1 MGSDLAARMLSQKR
15 PRPSASTAMAL
26 RRQAETS
33 GSKSHAGHDPL
44 PDLNVRVRFITG
56 GGSGGVQQ
64 LPRALT
70 YGPPA
75 ALAPLP
81 LHESALVP
89 LKPVWGPR
97 CMPGSAPA
105 LPMLEPPVPEAPKV
119 VKATWIEVAETADI
133 LKEGWPAMAPSVVYD
148 AAAKDLLCSASYLVY
163 ELAGAAMDS
172 MTLSHDWEW
181 TEFPD
186 IAAALRR
193 AGAIEYPYCLATV
206 SLANDKQKWAVGIA
220 TNGKHRQHAAKL
232 ALAVALAADAPSL
245 RDSITNHPG
254 FRELLEASGIYTGDT
269 LTPPADAIELMGT
282 ERRSKKRRR
291 AALNNGESVLPPK
304 MPLGSAAGKAFHDW
318 HYKTILCRD
327 FQQDFACPRGADCY
341 YAHGKEELRRPGE
354 GSRETMPRNGQTKA
368 EAPLLLKNEAEEA
381 PWRDRAKME
390 EDVPSMHNGRA
401 FQNAVRGIKEE
412 AEAPNVRSEKSLW
425 IELDPLEDAP
435 AQMDGLPLEGLALWL
450 QPTAANSR
458 RTTSLS
464 NQADQILSSIL
475 ADEVK
480 ELQLVDDADWKNL
493 PAVGAA
499 LKRRTQ
505 TEECMT
511 VAISPTRSLWAV
523 GVGMKGRQRWLAA
536 KLAMAASVALQQ
548 AEILDEHHDFSA
560 FPMMEAFVK
569 EAGEAKKLL
578 LN

>member
-1 MGSDLAARMLSQKR
+1 
-15 PRPSASTAMAL
+15 
-26 RRQAETS
+26 
-33 GSKSHAGHDPL
+33 
-44 PDLNVRVRFITG
+44 
-56 GGSGGVQQ
+56 
-64 LPRALT
+64 
-70 YGPPA
+70 
-75 ALAPLP
+75 
-81 LHESALVP
+81 
-89 LKPVWGPR
+89 
-97 CMPGSAPA
+97 MPGSAPA